1 MEIFLINEGRYGH
14 KNRTFDSTDA
24 IHMHGYSFYVIAQER
39 HGIMNENVKLVYND
53 ETPKGI
59 QDKLL

>member
-1 MEIFLINEGRYGH
+1 M
-14 KNRTFDSTDA
+14 NRTFDSTDA

-59 QDKLL
+59 QDKLLWKYKTKDDSV